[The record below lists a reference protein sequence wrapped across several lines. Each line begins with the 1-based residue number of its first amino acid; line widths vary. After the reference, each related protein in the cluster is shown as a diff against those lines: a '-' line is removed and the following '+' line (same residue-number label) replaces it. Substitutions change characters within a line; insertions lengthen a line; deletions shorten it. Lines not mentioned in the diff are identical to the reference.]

1 MEKKK
6 LLSLLSSVAGNTA
19 SYIYLLD
26 GQPQWRTTSSSVY
39 ISIACSSCRL
49 GLSVD
54 QIGPH
59 WTLIG
64 CLCLQIGH
72 SRDCRHCLRHIS
84 TRHLEWKAW
93 LQYICPEPERWHKG
107 FRSSILFDPIR
118 SCLADVIWEKGG
130 WKLDSQISQ
139 WRQETSFD
147 SDSFPI
153 RFLVKTLVGVVAAIL
168 RVPTYIPYHT
178 MIMMHRASSRLSSFD
193 WVQAY
198 GADGIFIPQKYLL
211 PKSQANWSNWFWSA
225 QRP

>member
-54 QIGPH
+54 QIGSH

-118 SCLADVIWEKGG
+118 SYSILSCRRNLRERWMK
-130 WKLDSQISQ
+130 
-139 WRQETSFD
+139 
-147 SDSFPI
+147 I
-153 RFLVKTLVGVVAAIL
+153 RFTNFTVTPRNFFWL
-168 RVPTYIPYHT
+168 RLFSNTIPCENTCWSCCRDLTCPHIHTISYHDND
-178 MIMMHRASSRLSSFD
+178 ASS
-193 WVQAY
+193 
-198 GADGIFIPQKYLL
+198 I
-211 PKSQANWSNWFWSA
+211 
-225 QRP
+225 